1 MKNMTGAVLFCV
13 VALATPLSYGDDE
26 TPGVAGI
33 DVVVKERPS
42 ERATTDAR
50 GNFALE
56 ALPPGSYTLSFKARS
71 AKDLKS
77 TTQNMVIVAT
87 GYSIKLEGTKHSV
100 NRKSLTSD
108 QLIAGVDIAVDGSGA
123 AVHGQVLSRAK
134 KKMVWVPKL
143 PGTNL
148 PGHWAEEGSNEAS
161 RANTAVYDAR
171 DWLSRPR

>member
-1 MKNMTGAVLFCV
+1 MLLCGV
-13 VALATPLSYGDDE
+13 VFAALAVYGDE
-26 TPGVAGI
+26 ESPGVAGI
-33 DVVVKERPS
+33 DVVVKEKPS
-42 ERATTDAR
+42 KHATTDAR

-71 AKDLKS
+71 AKDLKL
-77 TTQNMVIVAT
+77 TTRNMVIVAT
-87 GYSIKLEGTKHSV
+87 GYSIKLEGTKNSV

-123 AVHGQVLSRAK
+123 PFHGQVLSRAK
-134 KKMVWVPKL
+134 KKMVWVPKV